1 MKRAHAVAKP
11 HRRAFLRA
19 MASAF
24 ALLAAPRAVGRPPM
38 LKGTEMDAIAL
49 EFVADAARLHPSL
62 QPLYVPG
69 SRCAKCF
76 FYQGRRDDTSAACT
90 VFAGYRVPATGW
102 CREFAKRK

>member
-1 MKRAHAVAKP
+1 MRHAHTVAKP
-11 HRRAFLRA
+11 QRRAFLRA

-24 ALLAAPRAVGRPPM
+24 ALLAAPPALGRPPI

-49 EFVADAARLHPSL
+49 EFVADATHLHPSL
-62 QPLYVPG
+62 QPLYVSG

-76 FYQGRRDDTSAACT
+76 FYQGRRDDESAACT

-102 CREFAKRK
+102 CREFTKRK